1 MQLECSKESVKSIM
15 EWQITDSEIEQVES
29 LLLPEDCHFADDA
42 LQVIK
47 YWDSVDVSACPGSG
61 KTTVLL
67 AKLKLL
73 ADKMPLDNGAGI
85 CVLSHTNVAI
95 NEIKKKLAGYADK
108 LIGYPNYIG
117 TIQSFIDRFV
127 TIPYIRRTVGRAIQP
142 LDDRMYTQ
150 HMLYKMRCK
159 AYAALA
165 YTVKSNYENGGK
177 KIYPNRV
184 EHAMALYSNDD
195 GALCINSQKNVLAG
209 ADKPSA
215 QQFIKLIDDLLKD
228 EGIMRYRD
236 AFRYARSAIEELS
249 NQYTNLFN
257 LRFRYVYVDEYQ
269 DCNEAQRIALS
280 KLFDPSKCVVTHIGD
295 ADQAI
300 YSSSK
305 DPTVDWHPS
314 EGFLSIASS
323 CRFNQKIADI
333 LSPLRKDKAAIQ
345 SSLVEAG
352 FKPVLIIY
360 DKDTI
365 GNVLGTFVS
374 LLEERGLHDPDGIYK
389 AIGFVRKVDSAGKK
403 ISSYWDGF
411 DGTKLQQ
418 SEDKYCGIIDEIC
431 SQLQQGKLYRA
442 EPLVRKLMCRLF
454 HYAGVKDAKTGKEH
468 TPSSIRT
475 TLKEKYN
482 DIYTEHILSLVQL
495 TDYARES
502 VDVVVRTMIDALLNV
517 ETQENESIFNSVPA
531 YFMEE
536 PMTAHKVK
544 ADKNVFI
551 EPLRGRRIQFDTVHG
566 VKGETH
572 DATLYLE
579 TELNRGTDIGRV
591 LCCYGVGQAG
601 SSPLYDYSRKI
612 VYVGMSRPRK
622 LLCVAVQ
629 ESTYRK
635 SKDVFLE
642 WDKADLRRSKGEET

>member
-1 MQLECSKESVKSIM
+1 
-15 EWQITDSEIEQVES
+15 
-29 LLLPEDCHFADDA
+29 
-42 LQVIK
+42 
-47 YWDSVDVSACPGSG
+47 
-61 KTTVLL
+61 
-67 AKLKLL
+67 
-73 ADKMPLDNGAGI
+73 
-85 CVLSHTNVAI
+85 
-95 NEIKKKLAGYADK
+95 
-108 LIGYPNYIG
+108 
-117 TIQSFIDRFV
+117 
-127 TIPYIRRTVGRAIQP
+127 
-142 LDDRMYTQ
+142 
-150 HMLYKMRCK
+150 
-159 AYAALA
+159 
-165 YTVKSNYENGGK
+165 
-177 KIYPNRV
+177 
-184 EHAMALYSNDD
+184 
-195 GALCINSQKNVLAG
+195 
-209 ADKPSA
+209 
-215 QQFIKLIDDLLKD
+215 
-228 EGIMRYRD
+228 
-236 AFRYARSAIEELS
+236 
-249 NQYTNLFN
+249 
-257 LRFRYVYVDEYQ
+257 
-269 DCNEAQRIALS
+269 
-280 KLFDPSKCVVTHIGD
+280 
-295 ADQAI
+295 
-300 YSSSK
+300 
-305 DPTVDWHPS
+305 
-314 EGFLSIASS
+314 
-323 CRFNQKIADI
+323 
-333 LSPLRKDKAAIQ
+333 
-345 SSLVEAG
+345 
-352 FKPVLIIY
+352 
-360 DKDTI
+360 
-365 GNVLGTFVS
+365 VS

-389 AIGFVRKVDSAGKK
+389 AIGFVRKVDSAGIK

-572 DATLYLE
+572 EATLYLE

-635 SKDVFLE
+635 SKDVFLK